1 MVGIIFNS
9 EETHSNDM
17 SAIELLL
24 RPYRSRWGNLSEIK
38 LNEAHLFGI
47 I

>member
-1 MVGIIFNS
+1 MVGIIFNY
-9 EETHSNDM
+9 EATLGNDV

-38 LNEAHLFGI
+38 LN
-47 I
+47 